1 MSHANKQR
9 MTLEGERMKNEAIDI
24 TQYWEEQLAAMPYLS
39 RKSPFPLFSSPCFSH
54 LQKRTARPFT
64 C

>member
-1 MSHANKQR
+1 MTHANKQR

-39 RKSPFPLFSSPCFSH
+39 RKSPFPYFSSPISIFV
-54 LQKRTARPFT
+54 QRRTARRST